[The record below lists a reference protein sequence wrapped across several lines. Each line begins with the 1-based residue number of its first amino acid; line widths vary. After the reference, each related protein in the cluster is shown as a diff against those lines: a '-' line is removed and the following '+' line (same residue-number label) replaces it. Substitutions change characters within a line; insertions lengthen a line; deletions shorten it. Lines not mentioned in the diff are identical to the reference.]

1 MGKICSNQIGTED
14 EEDGHGGRWGDLA
27 AWGRSPVLVTSSPLA
42 EVNDQ
47 GNEVEWDAKDQEED
61 VPVDDKIL
69 QHFFCS
75 ERTNVGNVQKN
86 NKLDCQRFTT
96 FYSLDGIESSE
107 FD

>member
-47 GNEVEWDAKDQEED
+47 GNEVE
-61 VPVDDKIL
+61 
-69 QHFFCS
+69 
-75 ERTNVGNVQKN
+75 
-86 NKLDCQRFTT
+86 
-96 FYSLDGIESSE
+96 
-107 FD
+107 